1 MIRPVKTVDRDTLDL
16 IRLLREIKA
25 GGGRKDYFN
34 YEDVGG

>member
-1 MIRPVKTVDRDTLDL
+1 VIRPVKTVDRDTLDL